1 MDFSEK
7 RLVLHALAACRQT
20 YKQTIIMCRNTYVLV
35 LLLHFQNK
43 LTPEIWFRAGTAQN
57 KKFVV
62 VHEMSLSSQH
72 RASRPAFHA
81 IMRCDTMRIL
91 SGHGKTTTWKDF
103 QENAKHLDK
112 LGKKSLTK
120 KTVQN
125 AEFPKLV

>member
-20 YKQTIIMCRNTYVLV
+20 YKQTIIMCRNTYILL

-81 IMRCDTMRIL
+81 IMGCDTAVGIL
-91 SGHGKTTTWKDF
+91 SEHGKTTTWMFF

-112 LGKKSLTK
+112 LMVIK
-120 KTVQN
+120 V
-125 AEFPKLV
+125 